1 AAKAAEQLASHLQ
14 NQSVTGSSDKDVLEA
29 QAYAYLLSGTQEFE
43 KQAGSKRS
51 SDADAQKEKWGRCL
65 ECFSA
70 ARVSYAALLGQTK
83 QEMFKELL
91 AGTTDPS
98 IRYAAYQAHL
108 PRMIPIPKIARQFFP
123 QEDEALKSV
132 VEKVDPDALSEK
144 PTTAA
149 GKAASAENI
158 PSTISWRSRTANIVD
173 GSIGQAL
180 AAVTTAEERLSSY
193 ISSYPDASAQE
204 KAAAYD
210 DAIIASQDAS
220 DATRQ
225 AIEELVRDK
234 VDEGDLRMQ
243 DLRVTSLAVNY
254 DVVAWRV
261 GRNRV
266 LIGKNDGMHLQG
278 EKRRYPLKLRK
289 DGKEGESD
297 ESLSKKLAR
306 LRDRVKLY
314 DEILLSIDSVKELRG
329 AVRDSAFIEELGGKR
344 VYFQALKCTNI
355 AYSH

>member
-51 SDADAQKEKWGRCL
+51 GDADAQKEKWGHCL

-108 PRMIPIPKIARQFFP
+108 PRTIPIPKVARQFFP

-180 AAVTTAEERLSSY
+180 AA
-193 ISSYPDASAQE
+193 E

-234 VDEGDLRMQ
+234 VDEGDSRMQ

-278 EKRRYPLKLRK
+278 EKRRYPLKPRK

-329 AVRDSAFIEELGGKR
+329 AVRDSAFIEELDGKR
-344 VYFQALKCTNI
+344 AYFQAL
-355 AYSH
+355 